1 MAATDSQKQLLTLIR
16 DFAAEKSQGERRV
29 FNLKKR
35 IEELRSE
42 LEAANSD
49 LENGKCIKETAEQE
63 LNGYEVQL
71 SISEA
76 SIQTLEAR
84 IASIQGEISK
94 VGSDVDA
101 LKNEEAAL
109 RDGFICQMLELKTK
123 IRKFQEFAFL
133 NLQQRICLRTSSAK
147 HIHPRGEDAEFVD
160 LEKKISA
167 IVAQTAAEERECE
180 TEENLHNQLRQELD
194 DSKGRNELIE
204 AIVKE
209 VKELQDLTRYPDKF
223 SIRLYF
229 YSSNHWL
236 HLHKMTKDG
245 I

>member
-63 LNGYEVQL
+63 LYGYEVQL

-76 SIQTLEAR
+76 SIQTLE
-84 IASIQGEISK
+84 
-94 VGSDVDA
+94 
-101 LKNEEAAL
+101 
-109 RDGFICQMLELKTK
+109 
-123 IRKFQEFAFL
+123 EFAFL
-133 NLQQRICLRTSSAK
+133 NVQQRICLTTSSGDILHSVAHESNIDSLRTFYLTDAEAQDLNFPAK

-180 TEENLHNQLRQELD
+180 TEQNLHNQLHQELD
-194 DSKGRNELIE
+194 DSKRRKELIE
-204 AIVKE
+204 GIAKD

-223 SIRLYF
+223 SFRLYF

-236 HLHKMTKDG
+236 HLHEIIKDG
-245 I
+245 N